1 MPSCALPSSRAS
13 QCLLRPFLASAQ
25 CPCARRHCSRPP
37 HDRGQP
43 LSAAAAA
50 ARPPKGRQPT
60 KADGVGRRPRAPH
73 THKRSQARAGK
84 VANFEHFSLK
94 TVHQIQKFLRLRRAC
109 RASPI
114 ASPLGWAEET
124 TRPDPIPSPSC
135 MHGAERPSPPRG
147 RSTHSH
153 SGALALM
160 PARQRGCMPA
170 ISRGCLRA
178 SADACLHDGARRR
191 TVVRMP
197 AH

>member
-13 QCLLRPFLASAQ
+13 QCLLRPILASAQ

-60 KADGVGRRPRAPH
+60 KADGVGRPRAPH

-94 TVHQIQKFLRLRRAC
+94 TVHQIQKFLRLRRAF

-147 RSTHSH
+147 VCLQVRRAP
-153 SGALALM
+153 GLRGI
-160 PARQRGCMPA
+160 ARPTTELTRHRGL
-170 ISRGCLRA
+170 RGGC
-178 SADACLHDGARRR
+178 
-191 TVVRMP
+191 
-197 AH
+197 